1 MAAGPAELLAAVAAL
16 LCVASESGVGAAAAV
31 WTAWLNVSWED
42 GADGNRSGWEA
53 GESGL
58 YGQDSPLQAA
68 AGLLVLPDGRDA
80 FNACSA
86 LTNFSAAPSPPP
98 GGGGGPGWVALI
110 QRGGGCSFADKI
122 RLAAERGAAAAVI
135 YNYRGTGNDVLP
147 MSHADLE
154 DKARRN
160 DLYKWK
166 KYKEMALKMQ
176 MPVRN
181 SPVCS
186 LAHELGPL
194 RWLQYNTS
202 ERGFRFSF
210 AGAGSIVAIMI
221 GNLKGMEIL
230 RRIESGLKVT
240 MVIEVGKKHGP
251 LMNYY
256 SIFFVSVSFFVVTAA
271 IMGYFIFYSARRFRV
286 SRAQSRA
293 QRQLKAKAKKAVGKL
308 QLRTLKEGDKEDEG
322 AGAVSLQTGAYAV
335 TSTVAFVNEVENSTE
350 NESSGDTSVQAPVE
364 IPLVERQPP
373 EICSLAHELGPL
385 RWLQYNTSERG
396 FRFSFAGA
404 GSIVAIM
411 ISSLEGM
418 EILRRIESGLKV
430 TMVIE
435 VGKKHGPLMNYYSI
449 LFLSESLIVLTVL
462 ITGYSTFY
470 YARRFR
476 LSRAQRQLKAKAKKA
491 LGKMKLRTL
500 KEGDK
505 ETGPDGDT
513 CAVCIDLYKPDEVV
527 RILACNHVFHKIC
540 VDPWLLEHR
549 TCPLCKYDI
558 LRVLSPEVSRSLTY
572 WQISLTEDEGAGA
585 VSVQTRVYSVTS
597 TVAFVNEVENSTE
610 NESSGDTSVQ
620 APVEIA
626 LVDCQPPEND
636 DACLVSDESQPSAES
651 VLPPVENPTFEA
663 DETQVSEDKL

>member
-16 LCVASESGVGAAAAV
+16 LLEERITRSAEGLFQESTAASDSLVSSENWASTSVLRAEADSGR
-31 WTAWLNVSWED
+31 LD
-42 GADGNRSGWEA
+42 
-53 GESGL
+53 
-58 YGQDSPLQAA
+58 
-68 AGLLVLPDGRDA
+68 LVGRDSYDEEEEILECD
-80 FNACSA
+80 N
-86 LTNFSAAPSPPP
+86 
-98 GGGGGPGWVALI
+98 V
-110 QRGGGCSFADKI
+110 
-122 RLAAERGAAAAVI
+122 AAEEEVAV
-135 YNYRGTGNDVLP
+135 RCD
-147 MSHADLE
+147 
-154 DKARRN
+154 
-160 DLYKWK
+160 
-166 KYKEMALKMQ
+166 
-176 MPVRN
+176 
-181 SPVCS
+181 
-186 LAHELGPL
+186 
-194 RWLQYNTS
+194 
-202 ERGFRFSF
+202 
-210 AGAGSIVAIMI
+210 GAGSIVAIMI

-293 QRQLKAKAKKAVGKL
+293 QRQLKAKAKKALGKL
-308 QLRTLKEGDKEDEG
+308 Q
-322 AGAVSLQTGAYAV
+322 
-335 TSTVAFVNEVENSTE
+335 
-350 NESSGDTSVQAPVE
+350 
-364 IPLVERQPP
+364 
-373 EICSLAHELGPL
+373 
-385 RWLQYNTSERG
+385 
-396 FRFSFAGA
+396 
-404 GSIVAIM
+404 
-411 ISSLEGM
+411 
-418 EILRRIESGLKV
+418 
-430 TMVIE
+430 
-435 VGKKHGPLMNYYSI
+435 
-449 LFLSESLIVLTVL
+449 
-462 ITGYSTFY
+462 
-470 YARRFR
+470 
-476 LSRAQRQLKAKAKKA
+476 
-491 LGKMKLRTL
+491 LRTL

-558 LRVLSPEVSRSLTY
+558 LKVLSPE
-572 WQISLTEDEGAGA
+572 EDEGAGA
-585 VSVQTRVYSVTS
+585 VSVQTRVYAVTS

-626 LVDCQPPEND
+626 LVDRQPPEND